1 MKIEKRLRFIINV
14 AYFAI
19 LAAAAFLLLRYG
31 LPALMPFVL
40 AFLLAYCLKR
50 PIRFLAEKLRLG
62 RRAAALLTVL
72 LFYGTIGLFLA
83 FLSVRAISA
92 ASQFIVNLPGLYA
105 EYAEPV
111 LTSFFE
117 SAEEFFLYQ
126 DPELLNQL
134 NAVWEQ
140 FLNSLGQQVTGL
152 SVEVMGVLSGM
163 ASSLPAFFI
172 RRVLMIIASFFIAKD

>member
-83 FLSVRAISA
+83 FYRCGPFRPRVSLS
-92 ASQFIVNLPGLYA
+92 
-105 EYAEPV
+105 
-111 LTSFFE
+111 
-117 SAEEFFLYQ
+117 
-126 DPELLNQL
+126 
-134 NAVWEQ
+134 
-140 FLNSLGQQVTGL
+140 
-152 SVEVMGVLSGM
+152 
-163 ASSLPAFFI
+163 
-172 RRVLMIIASFFIAKD
+172 